1 MDFELL
7 KEKGGKNEVK
17 LNIKLTKKKKNYQNQ
32 NGITLIALVVTI
44 VVLLILA
51 GVSLN
56 ALFGNN
62 GIIKRAQ
69 DAQNK
74 MDEATQNDLD
84 AINGLNEWIDGESTG
99 GDTGEALDIIDRYV
113 LGEDKKGISYTTIV
127 DMDTWI
133 FTNNEIISNAENSL
147 KTLSMAMDLFK
158 SELEVAFEYSN
169 RQYIMAIDG
178 NTGITKAVKKY
189 ELKTYEPKKIY
200 DGSIKLKDDGTS
212 VKDLGELK
220 LTKKYKIVYTENG
233 ETKEYIT
240 TSGNYGALLTPGLT
254 LLNKFSFSIRSDDV
268 YFLLYSQ
275 SKGRNIE
282 IKQIYEIGE
291 AENFVEENGFM
302 AYFLGDEWGI
312 MQTPIGSYTVPST
325 VKGKQITAV
334 YLDYMSGNAIFT
346 QPFKVYSLVDKIW
359 GPNVKIL
366 TSDISFI
373 FTNYDWDPIYETEL
387 DLSECG
393 DDIQI
398 PTDFAEKY
406 PGLTIYVSSAV
417 KENYQ
422 EIENIKV
429 KEQ

>member
-1 MDFELL
+1 MDFKLL
-7 KEKGGKNEVK
+7 KEKGGKNEVQ
-17 LNIKLTKKKKNYQNQ
+17 LNIKLTKEKRNCKNQ
-32 NGITLIALVVTI
+32 NGVTLIALVVTI

-51 GVSLN
+51 GVSIN
-56 ALFGNN
+56 ALFGNS
-62 GIIKRAQ
+62 GIIQKAK
-69 DAQNK
+69 DVQNK
-74 MDEATQNDLD
+74 MDQAMQNDLD
-84 AINGLNEWIDGESTG
+84 AINGLNEWINGESTG
-99 GDTGEALDIIDRYV
+99 GETGEVLDIIERYV

-127 DMDTWI
+127 DIDTWI
-133 FTNNEIISNAENSL
+133 FTNNEIISDAENSL
-147 KTLSMAMDLFK
+147 KTLSMAMDIVK
-158 SELEVAFEYSN
+158 SEFEVAFEYGN

-189 ELKTYEPKKIY
+189 ELKTYEPKKIF
-200 DGSIKLKDDGTS
+200 DGSIKLKDNGTS

-240 TSGNYGALLTPGLT
+240 TSGDYGAFGVPGLT
-254 LLNKFSFSIRSDDV
+254 LLNKFSFLIRSDDV
-268 YFLLYSQ
+268 YFFVYSEA
-275 SKGRNIE
+275 KGRNIE

-302 AYFLGDEWGI
+302 AYFQGDEWGI

-346 QPFKVYSLVDKIW
+346 QPFKVFYLVDPIW
-359 GPNVKIL
+359 SPNVKIT

-373 FTNYDWDPIYETEL
+373 FTNYDWGDIYAKEL

-398 PTDFAEKY
+398 PTDFARKY

-417 KENYQ
+417 KGNYQ

-429 KEQ
+429 KE

>member
-99 GDTGEALDIIDRYV
+99 GDTGEALDIIERYV